1 MTEKISISQ
10 VRFKHISSG
19 QNGELCEKSLRKCN
33 FCEKSCEIG
42 SNLVVEKLS
51 APGNFYCPF
60 CLRHDLHTG
69 KSKDILILSFR
80 SIIGYFYFQNYIQV
94 TSGRKIWLSEIE
106 DFIQSHVKAGET
118 NPLFLYDPETMLWFV
133 NFGKVGDSKRK
144 VPIEE
149 VLKTIVNILTCFNLS
164 QTVPGLSLVSFYEKY
179 KEAIDA
185 FYRKRYRPEKR
196 KMLIPTFKE
205 LGVHESKMFNNEKM
219 RNFTYQDL
227 KIKN

>member
-10 VRFKHISSG
+10 VRFKRISAS
-19 QNGELCEKSLRKCN
+19 QTGELYEKTLRKCN
-33 FCEKSCEIG
+33 FCEKTCEIG
-42 SNLVVEKLS
+42 NNPVVEKLS

-69 KSKDILILSFR
+69 KNRDILILSFR
-80 SIIGYFYFQNYIQV
+80 SIIGYFYFQNYIQA
-94 TSGRKIWLSEIE
+94 TSGKKIWLSEIE
-106 DFIQSHVKAGET
+106 DFVQSHIQAGEM
-118 NPLFLYDPETMLWFV
+118 NPLFLYDHETMLWFI
-133 NFGKVGDSKRK
+133 NFQKVGNSKRK
-144 VPIEE
+144 VPVEE
-149 VLKTIVNILTCFNLS
+149 ILKTILNILTCFNLS

-179 KEAIDA
+179 KEAVDA
-185 FYRKRYRPEKR
+185 FYRKRYRPDRR

-205 LGVHESKMFNNEKM
+205 SGIMESKILNNEKV